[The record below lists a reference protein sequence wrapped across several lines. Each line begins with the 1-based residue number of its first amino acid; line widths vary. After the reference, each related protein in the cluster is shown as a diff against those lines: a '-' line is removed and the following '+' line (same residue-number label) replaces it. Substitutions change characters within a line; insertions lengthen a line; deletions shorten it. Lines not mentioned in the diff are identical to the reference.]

1 MITIILCLEPISF
14 VIEGYNRSHDHNNIM
29 FRAHQL
35 VMEGYNWSHERN
47 VVTIFSAPNYC
58 YRCGNQVGSFFHSL
72 YSLIHWFLGS
82 VVHWFIGLLTHWFIY
97 LLVKSVLVY
106 WSISYLINSYVHW
119 FCNTSFFYLIICL
132 INYLIMC

>member
-1 MITIILCLEPISF
+1 LYPGKIAFLQLCPGKIAVLHLYPGKIT
-14 VIEGYNRSHDHNNIM
+14 GYNWSHDYNNIM

-72 YSLIHWFLGS
+72 YSLIHWFIDLL
-82 VVHWFIGLLTHWFIY
+82 VHWFTGLF
-97 LLVKSVLVY
+97 VY
-106 WSISYLINSYVHW
+106 WPIG
-119 FCNTSFFYLIICL
+119 SFIC
-132 INYLIMC
+132 